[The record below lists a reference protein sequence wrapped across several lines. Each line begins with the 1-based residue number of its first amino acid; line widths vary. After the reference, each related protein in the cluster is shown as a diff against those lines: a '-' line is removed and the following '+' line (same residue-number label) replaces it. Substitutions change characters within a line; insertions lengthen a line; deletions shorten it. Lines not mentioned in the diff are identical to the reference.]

1 MVSYIQPN
9 VELGTGNLMHIA
21 QKFER
26 LLETY
31 RHLDG
36 RRWTGQELD
45 EATGGVVTRS
55 YVTNLRKGRIE
66 NPGYEKLRAIAKV
79 MNFSP
84 ELWFQEVTDSNVL
97 RVENDD
103 SANIAEKVNHLF
115 KVIKNDTTGEPYTN
129 TEVARFSLGDLT
141 EEQVEQIRTGANSN
155 PSVDQVVAL
164 ADVFGV
170 HPSYFLDRGK
180 KPPVLDQEAMEILRD
195 ETLSAIAHKSLHL
208 PDREREMILGIIQ
221 QFEETR
227 EDQDV
232 R

>member
-1 MVSYIQPN
+1 
-9 VELGTGNLMHIA
+9 MHIA

-31 RHLDG
+31 RHVDG

-84 ELWFQEVTDSNVL
+84 ELWFQEATDSDAL
-97 RVENDD
+97 RIETDD
-103 SANIAEKVNHLF
+103 FANIAQKANHLF
-115 KVIKNDTTGEPYTN
+115 KVIRNDTTGESYTN
-129 TEVARFSLGDLT
+129 VEVARLSLGDLT
-141 EEQVEQIRTGANSN
+141 EEQIEQIRTGANPD
-155 PSVDQVVAL
+155 PSVGQLVAL
-164 ADVFGV
+164 ADIFGV
-170 HPSYFLDRGK
+170 HPLYFLDRSK

-195 ETLSAIAHKSLHL
+195 ETLSTIAHKSLHL
-208 PDREREMILGIIQ
+208 PDREREMILGIVQ
-221 QFEETR
+221 QFELMHDRDR
-227 EDQDV
+227 EE
-232 R
+232 

>member
-1 MVSYIQPN
+1 
-9 VELGTGNLMHIA
+9 MHIA

-26 LLETY
+26 LLDTY

-84 ELWFQEVTDSNVL
+84 ELWFQELTDSDTL
-97 RVENDD
+97 WTKTDD
-103 SANIAEKVNHLF
+103 FANLAQKVSYLF
-115 KVIKNDTTGEPYTN
+115 KVIKNDTTGESYTN
-129 TEVARFSLGDLT
+129 ADVARLSLGDLT
-141 EEQVEQIRTGANSN
+141 EEEVEQIRIGANSN
-155 PSVDQVVAL
+155 PSLDQVVAL
-164 ADVFGV
+164 ADIFGV
-170 HPSYFLDRGK
+170 HPSYFLDKSK

-227 EDQDV
+227 EDYDA